1 MMDEQET
8 AHIRTLNEQ
17 ATKIYRLNKINAEL
31 LAACKAAVRTIETL
45 ERDCAERKNHRQ
57 LHAAIARAEEG

>member
-1 MMDEQET
+1 MDEQET

-45 ERDCAERKNHRQ
+45 ERSFQRFRSGNPSYYLKYV
-57 LHAAIARAEEG
+57 